1 MTTRP
6 MREALT
12 PPSCSARS
20 VVEVDGHLGQGF
32 RHSLNGRRVDAI
44 EEAMPNAG
52 QVDRP
57 CRLQFGH
64 TPRSQPGYVP
74 PCVGGAGRLR
84 HEATDWRSSTSR
96 VIRLADKS
104 VALARSAIR
113 NSRLGASER
122 IMIVVYSLAVRP
134 APLIK
139 SLSRCRGMTLTI
151 RITARHRA
159 SSVGESGSTV
169 AMPSR
174 LTCFTKQYLDV

>member
-74 PCVGGAGRLR
+74 PCVGGTGRLR
-84 HEATDWRSSTSR
+84 HEANRLEVVHQPGHPARRQVGGIGQVRHPQLAIGSLGKDHDRR
-96 VIRLADKS
+96 V
-104 VALARSAIR
+104 LARRQTGAPDQVAVEM
-113 NSRLGASER
+113 SRDDFDNPHHCAPQSFLGR
-122 IMIVVYSLAVRP
+122 
-134 APLIK
+134 
-139 SLSRCRGMTLTI
+139 
-151 RITARHRA
+151 
-159 SSVGESGSTV
+159 
-169 AMPSR
+169 
-174 LTCFTKQYLDV
+174 